1 MPARA
6 RLALLAAAVGA
17 LHVAGL
23 ALLASGARGT
33 ALVGTAGV
41 AYVLGLRHGFDADH
55 IAAIDNATRRLRHDG
70 GRPLAVGFF
79 FAVGHA
85 GVVVALMVAIVAVAR
100 STPDITGSTA
110 YVGATASGL
119 FLWAIGLLN
128 VAALVETLRTAR
140 AARGGDVAAAARL
153 AQPTGALARLG
164 LLRPLRLVTRSWQM
178 LVVGALFG
186 LGFETATEVALLALG
201 AGGADAGLPTAGLLA
216 LPVLF
221 AAAMGLVDTVDG
233 VAMAHAYGWALERP
247 ARRVLVNIGITAIS
261 AAAALLVGSVQL
273 LGVAREGLGLEGG
286 AVAAAATVDLQ
297 VVGVAL
303 AALLVGGWLVALAAW
318 RVLDLDARL
327 APVED
332 DAAR

>member
-1 MPARA
+1 M
-6 RLALLAAAVGA
+6 
-17 LHVAGL
+17 
-23 ALLASGARGT
+23 
-33 ALVGTAGV
+33 
-41 AYVLGLRHGFDADH
+41 LGLRHGFDADH

-85 GVVVALMVAIVAVAR
+85 GVAVALMVAIVAVAR

-164 LLRPLRLVTRSWQM
+164 LLRPLRLVTRPWQM
-178 LVVGALFG
+178 LVVGALRARLRDRDG
-186 LGFETATEVALLALG
+186 GG
-201 AGGADAGLPTAGLLA
+201 AGSRSAEEADAGLPTAGLLA

-233 VAMAHAYGWALERP
+233 VAMAHAYGWAL
-247 ARRVLVNIGITAIS
+247 
-261 AAAALLVGSVQL
+261 
-273 LGVAREGLGLEGG
+273 
-286 AVAAAATVDLQ
+286 
-297 VVGVAL
+297 
-303 AALLVGGWLVALAAW
+303 
-318 RVLDLDARL
+318 
-327 APVED
+327 
-332 DAAR
+332 